1 VRELELAII
10 GFVLVRSLPSA
21 ARGDDISV
29 LEIDD
34 LERRIS
40 KKLHVSNLLLI
51 LQRRASPPLQRL
63 QC

>member
-10 GFVLVRSLPSA
+10 GFVLVRSLPGA

-29 LEIDD
+29 FEIDD

-40 KKLHVSNLLLI
+40 KKLHVSILLLI
-51 LQRRASPPLQRL
+51 LQRRASPPLQRIL
-63 QC
+63 C